1 MPFEAFRQLP
11 NKSILDTYR
20 VLTELGVISPFDN
33 HITTGLPIIQPSI
46 LHPTPKQLSSG
57 TSMIDR
63 GNLCILRISDK
74 EKANLQRLVTAD
86 RTPSNLEGFNSQ
98 EAKRTTANKLSC
110 SLDALHNPVSC
121 GIHRLL

>member
-1 MPFEAFRQLP
+1 MSFEAFPTIAQQ
-11 NKSILDTYR
+11 ILSEYH
-20 VLTELGVISPFDN
+20 VLTELGIISLLD
-33 HITTGLPIIQPSI
+33 TLSQLRLPIFQPSI

-63 GNLCILRISDK
+63 GTLCILRMTDK